1 MPAPQP
7 GPWGLEATSNFVFAG
22 DPNGHV
28 TSKKKGDLCL
38 DITTPAL
45 YQANGAA
52 STSWAVVGSGGG
64 GSFPDFTGSGSPEG
78 VQTANVGQSYVDST
92 NGALYFKATGT
103 ATDTGWAVGSVGQQ
117 STVQGAILDENNE
130 WVALIAPGVDSWAA
144 ILTDA
149 DAMAGS
155 FNGIYFNHG
164 VTGDGHQNVL
174 VRLGPTGQ
182 FTWQLDEDGSSLFAT
197 GQSFAADGSTS
208 FPGPIKVD
216 AGASLFSNAGD
227 PNGVVT
233 ALAKGDV
240 CFDTSTPAIWEAAGA
255 GTVWTQ
261 VGGGGASNTPD
272 WINVTDAPYNADPTG
287 ATDAS
292 AAIQAALDAAD
303 AGLGG
308 TVYAP
313 AGDYKIDTGLTATHQ
328 GTVLMGDGLS
338 AFSGDGSSGT
348 TNFHVGDGQW
358 GITFGSAASSEFRGY
373 GAQNIQFNEQNA
385 GMALGGVRVLRASEC
400 QFNNV
405 AAGAFTNGTGWLVD
419 GTGDAANNNTLIDCR
434 GGTCLVGLDLVNAIG
449 TRLIGGTFSG
459 PATAGTTG
467 IRQGTGDTLRA
478 YGTIVQGY
486 DTLLDLSSNGN
497 RLSDVRLENWITA
510 AVHFQDSA
518 HFNRVTGEADNSS
531 AGSIGTGVIIEAG
544 ATDVDVTDLFV
555 ISTATTLTDAG
566 TSTRATGLGAVA
578 GSAVEA
584 FAIDGTSLG
593 FIPVGSAATPTD
605 SHTAT
610 AAFGALA
617 VGTPKQ
623 NTLGYDILVTGRIP
637 VTVAVS
643 GSLNLGV
650 GPTATPTVD
659 PMTGTITAVTT
670 VDFSAVVPNGYFLS
684 VTLTGTLTLGTPV
697 IVATPL

>member
-22 DPNGHV
+22 DPNGNV

-38 DITTPAL
+38 DITTPAI
-45 YQANGAA
+45 YQATAPNA
-52 STSWAVVGSGGG
+52 TTWQLIGSGGG

-78 VQTANVGQSYVDST
+78 VQTANVGQTYEDTANGGLYFFEGT
-92 NGALYFKATGT
+92 NGTNVGWSAGAGQAGIQTSGTGI
-103 ATDTGWAVGSVGQQ
+103 GVVGGP
-117 STVQGAILDENNE
+117 GGPI
-130 WVALIAPGVDSWAA
+130 ALIAPAA
-144 ILTDA
+144 GGFQLNDA
-149 DAMAGS
+149 GAQAGTG
-155 FNGIYFNHG
+155 NGIYWNANG
-164 VTGDGHQNVL
+164 TDGEQNIDVQ
-174 VRLGPTGQ
+174 LGSTGQ
-182 FTWQLDEDGSSLFAT
+182 FHTLL
-197 GQSFAADGSTS
+197 AADGSTS
-208 FPGPIKVD
+208 FPGPIKAD

-233 ALAKGDV
+233 ALATGDV

-272 WINVTDAPYNADPTG
+272 WINVTDAPYNADRTG

-292 AAIQAALDAAD
+292 AAIQAALDATD

-405 AAGAFTNGTGWLVD
+405 AAGAFTNGTGWLFD

-510 AVHFQDSA
+510 AVHFQASA

-544 ATDVDVTDLFV
+544 ATDVDVADLF
-555 ISTATTLTDAG
+555 IIATATTLTDAG
-566 TSTRATGLGAVA
+566 TSTRATGLGTVS
-578 GSAVEA
+578 GSSVEA

-670 VDFSAVVPNGYFLS
+670 VDFSAIVPNGYYLS